1 LREVRGAL
9 MTGFVALAHGP
20 AEHAQAE
27 RAFGEA
33 LAGAIDVGARS
44 LEGRAHLGMAEL
56 AHARGEAGPMES
68 HARRALAILRP
79 LGFGRYAGRAAA
91 LMLERLEGAP
101 PNA

>member
-1 LREVRGAL
+1 
-9 MTGFVALAHGP
+9 
-20 AEHAQAE
+20 
-27 RAFGEA
+27 
-33 LAGAIDVGARS
+33 
-44 LEGRAHLGMAEL
+44 
-56 AHARGEAGPMES
+56 MES